1 MFIHIGDDQVIQSK
15 DVIGI
20 IDYNLVSSSTINEE
34 MLEQLKQKKQVVVSD
49 EPLTKAVVITSDK
62 VYYSPLS
69 VLTLRKRTSM
79 ISTISRLE
87 DYSEWNEEEEE

>member
-1 MFIHIGDDQVIQSK
+1 MFIHIGDDQVIQSN
-15 DVIGI
+15 DVISI

-34 MLEQLKQKKQVVVSD
+34 MLQQLKRKKEVIVSD
-49 EPLTKAVVITSDK
+49 EELTKAVVITSDK

-69 VLTLRKRTSM
+69 VLTLKKRTSM

-87 DYSEWNEEEEE
+87 DFTDTSEEE

>member
-1 MFIHIGDDQVIQSK
+1 MFIHIGDDQVIQSQ

-34 MLEQLKQKKQVVVSD
+34 MLQQLKQKDQVIVAD
-49 EPLTKAVVITSDK
+49 EELTKAVVITADK

-69 VLTLRKRTSM
+69 VLTLKKRTSM

-87 DYSEWNEEEEE
+87 DYTDTSEEE

>member
-1 MFIHIGDDQVIQSK
+1 MFIHIGDDHVIQSK

-20 IDYNLVSSSTINEE
+20 IDYSLVTSSTINEE
-34 MLEQLKQKKQVVVSD
+34 MLEQLKAKEQVVVSD
-49 EPLTKAVVITSDK
+49 EELTKAVVITADQ

-69 VLTLRKRTSM
+69 VLTLKKRASM

-87 DYSEWNEEEEE
+87 DYSEASDEE